1 MWTATRE
8 LKPRAQW
15 QAVDGRAWCHMSVDC
30 TARLTPKDSGSISV
44 LFTWPFAIRGPCWE
58 RVRILFWDLGLV
70 PKTMKEELEIFDLT
84 PLARGISSPRIVS
97 CQWLLSSFY
106 SSLYGSMLTRI
117 WTYSQFFS
125 PGASSCWR
133 ESADIQRPGGNLEN
147 WTLRSLCCPPTSLAE
162 VIDSFPPKDF
172 LPSRRVIL
180 PQRTQNKNSKHSIGM

>member
-15 QAVDGRAWCHMSVDC
+15 QAVDGRAWCHMSVHC

-70 PKTMKEELEIFDLT
+70 PKTTKEELEIFDLT

-106 SSLYGSMLTRI
+106 SLLYVNTNMNIFPVLFPLGLVPAGRKMLIFRDLGKPRKLDFKISLLPSYFFRRGNR
-117 WTYSQFFS
+117 FFS
-125 PGASSCWR
+125 FQR
-133 ESADIQRPGGNLEN
+133 LSAFQKSNFTAEN
-147 WTLRSLCCPPTSLAE
+147 TE
-162 VIDSFPPKDF
+162 YK
-172 LPSRRVIL
+172 
-180 PQRTQNKNSKHSIGM
+180 Q